1 MGYADDLKPA
11 VTSMQDFLL
20 VDQAYALFE
29 RNSCCKLHRD
39 PASGKCKFLP
49 LTQHNVPC
57 AYMVLSD
64 HLDMLGVELKATH
77 TKTRKVNGD
86 ALQTRVK
93 NTIGPWHSEKFMPLT
108 QRPWSVNSFA
118 VSKILYKCNCLDLRV
133 VDTTNITSKVK
144 AWLLADQLEKPE
156 DMINYRPT
164 SHGGLGLHHVKYK
177 ALAMHVHSFLETSV
191 NPKYLHNLYHTSLF
205 RYYVLQHQDLPDPG
219 LPPYYSLEFFS
230 QIRSVHENTPLNVA
244 TMSCS
249 QWYTLLLEDNI
260 TMKQHP
266 VSDARQLKPSR
277 TELASPDNDW
287 DRSWHLARLKGLGPD
302 MTSFLWKVLH
312 KLLPSQDR
320 LSRILPNK
328 TPLCQLCQDQVVED
342 LPHAFFQCRFNGEA
356 GTLLLNCLSAHMPR
370 PSPNQVLTLG
380 FDTSTGEE
388 LPLVW
393 FTGFFLQNIW
403 SARIQ
408 KKQPQLFSIRADL
421 EARASILRETRHRD
435 AAIVIGEMSDLC
447 FNGII
452 Q

>member
-1 MGYADDLKPA
+1 MSFSTKI
-11 VTSMQDFLL
+11 S
-20 VDQAYALFE
+20 
-29 RNSCCKLHRD
+29 
-39 PASGKCKFLP
+39 
-49 LTQHNVPC
+49 LT
-57 AYMVLSD
+57 LSY
-64 HLDMLGVELKATH
+64 H
-77 TKTRKVNGD
+77 
-86 ALQTRVK
+86 
-93 NTIGPWHSEKFMPLT
+93 
-108 QRPWSVNSFA
+108 
-118 VSKILYKCNCLDLRV
+118 
-133 VDTTNITSKVK
+133 
-144 AWLLADQLEKPE
+144 
-156 DMINYRPT
+156 
-164 SHGGLGLHHVKYK
+164 
-177 ALAMHVHSFLETSV
+177 
-191 NPKYLHNLYHTSLF
+191 HTSLLSSSPTSDQYM
-205 RYYVLQHQDLPDPG
+205 RTLPWTWPPWAAASGTPSYLKTTSPWSSTQCLKQD
-219 LPPYYSLEFFS
+219 SL
-230 QIRSVHENTPLNVA
+230 N
-244 TMSCS
+244 
-249 QWYTLLLEDNI
+249 
-260 TMKQHP
+260 HP
-266 VSDARQLKPSR
+266 
-277 TELASPDNDW
+277 ELSYPPDNDW
-287 DRSWHLARLKGLGPD
+287 DRSWHLARLEGLGPD

-380 FDTSTGEE
+380 FDTSPGEE

-435 AAIVIGEMSDLC
+435 AAIIIREMSDLC